1 MSESNEVFME
11 DISLLPGWI
20 LRNLSLMREIDRK
33 SNDIQI
39 ILEEKRSKYL
49 NKLSKKVNFSSQ
61 NIEEDINVPQI
72 DEINELQKE
81 LKVLLKEKIAIS
93 DQSVHFIR
101 YDGEILKK
109 HYEQL
114 RESLA
119 ESYLNN
125 NECSSTSNYSGRPSF
140 QNQINFKNSNAGSI
154 LRNMANNHNI
164 NDAFMSR
171 NSIST
176 AGDSNNNW
184 NSESHPGEPNIGSPN
199 KSSFSFES
207 SSRPSKRRRSSAI
220 IHAKDTLEQVTKA
233 INTSVD
239 ISNDTKASKSNLSN
253 DDKRLCSICEGTE
266 LINNKLVQCNSCS
279 NHIHITCSWT
289 NEPYI
294 CRDCCKKCSIQP
306 SSAYDIEYS
315 ISHMNTPKSD
325 STKISKSSRKK

>member
-20 LRNLSLMREIDRK
+20 LRNLSLMREIDKK
-33 SNDIQI
+33 SNEIQT
-39 ILEEKRSKYL
+39 ILEERRSKYL
-49 NKLSKKVNFSSQ
+49 KELSKKVSFRTQ
-61 NIEEDINVPQI
+61 DIDEDTTIHQI

-93 DQSVHFIR
+93 DQSIHFIR

-114 RESLA
+114 RESFA
-119 ESYLNN
+119 ENYLSN
-125 NECSSTSNYSGRPSF
+125 NECGSASNYSGRPSF
-140 QNQINFKNSNAGSI
+140 QGQINFKSSTTGGI
-154 LRNMANNHNI
+154 MRNMASNHSI

-176 AGDSNNNW
+176 TGHSNSNW
-184 NSESHPGEPNIGSPN
+184 NSESHSGEPNIGSPN

-207 SSRPSKRRRSSAI
+207 SNRPSKRRRSSTAT
-220 IHAKDTLEQVTKA
+220 HPKDTFEQATKSPNA
-233 INTSVD
+233 SADV
-239 ISNDTKASKSNLSN
+239 SNDSKAGKSNLSN
-253 DDKRLCSICEGTE
+253 DNKKLCSVCEGTE
-266 LINNKLVQCNSCS
+266 LMNNKLVQCNSCS

-289 NEPYI
+289 NEPHI
-294 CRDCCKKCSIQP
+294 CRDCCKKRSIQP
-306 SSAYDIEYS
+306 PSAYDLEYS

-325 STKISKSSRKK
+325 TTKVSKGSRKK